1 MAVHRWSFV
10 AAVLLLASLDLWCS
24 SSSPPCPKS
33 CTCQRAPL
41 LNCSSSGLSS
51 VPQLILDSIT
61 ELDLSHNFL
70 SSVTFHQPHPN
81 LTNLWLGNNSI
92 PHLSLCIERTVKGR
106 HLRLRSET
114 GSGSRCL
121 VWAPTLQLLSA
132 ERNQLE
138 QLPEGLDAVES
149 LQVLQLSFNRISSL
163 ELGILGNLHQLRELH
178 LQHNLI
184 THLHPQM
191 FQNLDQLKSEWWT
204 HSGRASVNQHEARLL
219 ISDFSEGDTGLYVC
233 VSGKDQV
240 LSVFKLQISKTGGI
254 RKARSL
260 PRVHS
265 QKSLQETTN
274 WSAGKVT
281 KNLSQCDLTLAVCLS
296 IFITFLVAFI
306 LGVLARPCINNLW
319 RRVTKKKAPPA
330 TNTATSV
337 QQRHYDNQ
345 AFSNAE
351 EPEEIEPHRERRV
364 TFSSVEFTEESN
376 VQYYDSV
383 ASGDH
388 ESIRSNEVFDY
399 QAAEVELHK
408 HPEEKQRDDSIS
420 VDLAVERLRNME
432 FEHIPDPDELEER
445 RSLSSS
451 SDSSQNALEADQT
464 TRDHTMP
471 KSLHLVEDSL
481 QTRADLSI
489 ATKTE
494 IPKTSMKGK
503 SEFPVSPS
511 LHTKKEYPTGSD
523 VSHDD
528 EELFEFSDSAQSPS
542 VKASNLLDPFT
553 SSVHQVKNGY
563 DKKRP
568 GEAPDYSSSS
578 DSTDKEPTQT
588 KIKQKTNKKRKK
600 VALISKL
607 GTHSSS
613 SSSSNSDS
621 EENITF
627 VNVKDRISTKQLSFQ
642 KSKTKMYDSDGSWPA
657 VDLQHIPRLKRRLD
671 IKAILP
677 SSDASSSSES
687 EDKPRG
693 HVTKNTQGELKMAR
707 FPTNVSQTVSPKPEN
722 QKPGF
727 ELGQIGIKRPI
738 DIKAPTAYSDS
749 STSSDSDDETTD
761 NVTKQRKENLL
772 MSKLPTKVSPTTHQ
786 KSKNHWPLPNL
797 GKTTEIKKPPS
808 IDSDSSSSSDSD
820 NERKHHET
828 QKKQEE
834 LHISKLP
841 TEVTSQKKENQ
852 WPALDLGRITRI
864 KRRLDIKAP
873 TADADSDSSSSSDS
887 GDETRGH
894 VTKHKQEE
902 LLMSRLPAKVSPTVR
917 PKPENRWPAPNLGK
931 MTEIKKPLDIKAP
944 STDSDSSSSSDSEDE
959 KKDHMT
965 KQKQDELH
973 ISKLPAN
980 LITTS
985 QKKENQWPALDLGRI
1000 TRIKRRLDIKSPTAD
1015 ADSDSSSSSDSGH
1028 ETRGH
1033 VTKQKQEELLMSRLP
1048 AKVSPTVRPK
1058 PENRWPAPN
1067 LGKMTEIKKPLDIK
1081 APSTDSVSSSSSDSE
1096 DERKDHMT
1104 KQKQDE
1110 LHISKLPAN
1119 VTPASQMKEN
1129 QWPALDLRRITRIKR
1144 RLDIKAPTADSSSSS
1159 DSDNERKHHGTQK
1172 KQAELHISNV
1182 PTEVTSQKA
1191 ENQWP
1196 ALDLGRI
1203 TRIKRRLDI
1212 KAPTADAD
1220 SDSSSSSDSGDE
1232 TRGHVTK
1239 QKQEELLMSRLPAKV
1254 SPTVRPKPENRWPAP
1269 NLRKTTEIKKPL
1281 DIKAPSTDSYSSS
1294 SSDSDNE
1301 RKHHGTQK
1309 KQAELHI
1316 SNVPTE
1322 VTSQKVENQ
1331 WPALDLGRITRI
1343 KRRLD
1348 IKSPTAESS
1357 SSSDSGDETKGHV
1370 TKQKQ
1375 EELLMSR
1382 LPAKVSPTVRPKP
1395 ENRWPAPNFGK
1406 MTEIKKPLHIKA
1418 PSTDS
1423 DSSSSSDSEDERKD
1437 HMTKQKQDELH
1448 ISKLPANLTTA
1459 SQKKENQWPTLDLR
1473 QITRIKRRLDIKAPT
1488 PDSDSSCSSD
1498 SEDEGRGHVM
1508 KQKQEE
1514 LLMSRLP
1521 AKVSPIVRPKPENR
1535 WPAPNLG
1542 KTTEI
1547 KKPLDIKAPSTDS
1560 YSSSSSDSDNERKH
1574 HGTQKKQAE
1583 LHISNVPTEVTSQKA
1598 ENQWPALDLGRITRI
1613 KRRLDI
1619 KAPTAESSSSS
1630 DSEDEARGH
1639 VTKQKQDELL
1649 MSRLPAKVS
1658 PTVRPKPENRWPAP
1672 NLGKMTE
1679 IKKPLDIKAPST
1691 DSDSSSSSDSE
1702 DERKDHMTKQKQDEL
1717 HISKLPANLTTASQK
1732 KENQWPALDFGRITR
1747 IKRRLDIK
1755 APSADPDSD
1764 SSCSSDSEDEGRGH
1778 VMKQKQEELLM
1789 SRLPAKVS
1797 PTVPP
1802 KPENHWPAPNLEKTS
1817 EIKKPQDIKAPSTDS
1832 DSSSSS
1838 DSDNERKDHMTKQ
1851 KKEELHISRDP
1862 IKTSQTV
1869 SQKQGNQWP
1878 SLDLWRIPQFKR
1890 HLDIKA
1896 PAAYLDLSSSSDS
1909 EDDTSCLTE
1918 NRKPRKSDVGHLS
1931 IQETTTKRYDPNG
1944 RWPTINLQD
1953 IPRIKRHLDFKAPSF
1968 KSSFSSESENETKE
1982 HVMKQKQKELLMSRL
1997 PTKIS
2002 ETVSCKPENHWSPPD
2017 LGKTTENKT
2026 FLDNKASSPSSDSSS
2041 NNTSEDETRGHVK
2054 KQKQEE
2060 LLISRPPAEVTR
2072 TGDPKLGHQWPALDL
2087 GQIPSIKR
2095 RLDINAFIPHQSS
2108 LSNNDIVDYSMTIDP
2123 SLKSDRDGHV
2133 DNKAPSPL
2141 LHVGL
2146 NIRSLGSKKSTS
2158 QSSSSDSEDENRDH
2172 RAKFRNAISFS
2183 STASEKKFIRSQNV
2197 PGTNIAF
2204 SRKTDHNIILKK
2216 YNNISGDLENMPT
2229 NDSSKTALEVNPEL
2243 QSRWA
2248 AMNLGISRFRKHLE
2262 VTSHGTE
2269 PSDLT
2274 SPPPSNSP
2282 FSSSSESGSGKTQR
2296 LNRRVV
2302 DIKEIRHRG
2311 SPPVLENFQVNVSP
2325 TLKDPNDKL
2334 TFSHVVQQRINSNY
2348 SLRNTKDLTTPS
2360 NQSSHSSSSSD
2371 SEDKTKDHS
2380 ETDLSRGVPR
2390 IKRHLNIKAPS
2401 PELSN
2406 SPPLLSQNENLTKRN
2421 AVQSRQA
2428 SAFLGPTDES
2438 LITYKRS
2445 IFKSSLPNS
2454 SFTSSGS
2461 GHTVNYVSNLSQ
2473 DGSNDRHISLASKTA
2488 PNTSFDDI
2496 IKRKLRQSR
2505 PKTDGDQLGEIKWNG
2520 VGHHL
2525 PDLSSSKL
2533 RGVNVASTSLQ
2544 QGSFAELTS
2553 PSNDSASGTTD
2564 INMLQLSKKSDTTP
2578 TNKFSSLGPDG
2589 ESSSSSD
2596 IFHNLGNSSQI
2607 TNETLMAPIGDKDRK
2622 GLNALKL
2629 MSEDRR
2635 NWEADKDITPLFDVQ
2650 DGGIFSHSQ
2659 SEKDIKVLSQQSQIQ
2674 SPSASDSKREI
2685 DLLLLYGVPRYKRH
2699 SIGDSLMEASLPD
2712 PVTPQPDD

>member
-1 MAVHRWSFV
+1 
-10 AAVLLLASLDLWCS
+10 
-24 SSSPPCPKS
+24 
-33 CTCQRAPL
+33 
-41 LNCSSSGLSS
+41 
-51 VPQLILDSIT
+51 
-61 ELDLSHNFL
+61 
-70 SSVTFHQPHPN
+70 
-81 LTNLWLGNNSI
+81 
-92 PHLSLCIERTVKGR
+92 
-106 HLRLRSET
+106 
-114 GSGSRCL
+114 
-121 VWAPTLQLLSA
+121 
-132 ERNQLE
+132 
-138 QLPEGLDAVES
+138 
-149 LQVLQLSFNRISSL
+149 
-163 ELGILGNLHQLRELH
+163 
-178 LQHNLI
+178 
-184 THLHPQM
+184 M
-191 FQNLDQLKSEWWT
+191 FQNLDQLKVLDLSFNMLTNMQQLTYLTLGNIGADVRLGGNRWRCDCNMRGLRRQMAYGSTRGLQAGNIICAFPSTVSGKDLLQLDEEDLKCLGTENNFNVHQDVTVYSGAEILLSCSAQDSEWWT
-204 HSGRASVNQHEARLL
+204 HSGRASVNNHEARLL

-233 VSGKDQV
+233 VSGEDQV
-240 LSVFKLQISKTGGI
+240 LSVFKLRISNTGGI
-254 RKARSL
+254 RKTRSL

-281 KNLSQCDLTLAVCLS
+281 KNLSQSDLALAVCLS

-306 LGVLARPCINNLW
+306 LGVLARPCINNFW

-376 VQYYDSV
+376 VQYYDAV

-388 ESIRSNEVFDY
+388 ESIRSNEVFEY
-399 QAAEVELHK
+399 QAAEVELHN
-408 HPEEKQRDDSIS
+408 HQEEKQRDDSIS

-451 SDSSQNALEADQT
+451 SDSSQNASEADQT

-481 QTRADLSI
+481 QTRADSSI
-489 ATKTE
+489 ATETE

-503 SEFPVSPS
+503 SEFPGSPS
-511 LHTKKEYPTGSD
+511 LHTNKEYPTGSD

-542 VKASNLLDPFT
+542 VKASNLLDPLT
-553 SSVHQVKNGY
+553 SSVHQVENGY

-568 GEAPDYSSSS
+568 GEAPDYPSSS
-578 DSTDKEPTQT
+578 DSSDKEPTQT
-588 KIKQKTNKKRKK
+588 KIKQKTNKKSKK

-621 EENITF
+621 EENISF
-627 VNVKDRISTKQLSFQ
+627 VNVKGGISTEQLLFQ

-657 VDLQHIPRLKRRLD
+657 VDLRHIPRLKRRLD
-671 IKAILP
+671 IKALLP
-677 SSDASSSSES
+677 SSDASSSREC

-707 FPTNVSQTVSPKPEN
+707 LPTNVSQTVSPKPEN

-727 ELGQIGIKRPI
+727 ELGQTGIKRPT

-761 NVTKQRKENLL
+761 NVIKQRKENLL
-772 MSKLPTKVSPTTHQ
+772 MSKLPTKVSPTIHQ
-786 KSKNHWPLPNL
+786 KPKNHWPLLNL

-808 IDSDSSSSSDSD
+808 TDSDSSSSSDSD
-820 NERKHHET
+820 NERKHHGT

-834 LHISKLP
+834 LLISKLT
-841 TEVTSQKKENQ
+841 TEVTSQKAENQ

-887 GDETRGH
+887 GDET
-894 VTKHKQEE
+894 T
-902 LLMSRLPAKVSPTVR
+902 
-917 PKPENRWPAPNLGK
+917 
-931 MTEIKKPLDIKAP
+931 
-944 STDSDSSSSSDSEDE
+944 
-959 KKDHMT
+959 
-965 KQKQDELH
+965 
-973 ISKLPAN
+973 
-980 LITTS
+980 
-985 QKKENQWPALDLGRI
+985 
-1000 TRIKRRLDIKSPTAD
+1000 
-1015 ADSDSSSSSDSGH
+1015 
-1028 ETRGH
+1028 GH

-1058 PENRWPAPN
+1058 PENHWPAPN
-1067 LGKMTEIKKPLDIK
+1067 LGKTTEIKKPLDIK
-1081 APSTDSVSSSSSDSE
+1081 APSTDSDSSSSSDS
-1096 DERKDHMT
+1096 DNERQDHMT

-1119 VTPASQMKEN
+1119 VTTASQKKEK
-1129 QWPALDLRRITRIKR
+1129 QWPALDLARITRIKR
-1144 RLDIKAPTADSSSSS
+1144 RLDIKAPKADADSDSSSSSDSEDEGRGHVTKQKQEELLMSRLPAKVSPTAHSKPENRWPALNLGKLTEIKKPLDIKAPSTDSDSSSSS
-1159 DSDNERKHHGTQK
+1159 DSDIERKDHVTKQK
-1172 KQAELHISNV
+1172 QEELHISRD
-1182 PTEVTSQKA
+1182 PIKTSQTVSQKQG
-1191 ENQWP
+1191 NQWP

-1269 NLRKTTEIKKPL
+1269 SLGKTTEIKKPL
-1281 DIKAPSTDSYSSS
+1281 DIKAPSTDSDSSS

-1301 RKHHGTQK
+1301 RQDHMTKQK
-1309 KQAELHI
+1309 QDELHI
-1316 SNVPTE
+1316 SKLPANVTTP
-1322 VTSQKVENQ
+1322 SQMKEKQ

-1348 IKSPTAESS
+1348 IKAPTAESS
-1357 SSSDSGDETKGHV
+1357 SSSDSEDEARGHV

-1382 LPAKVSPTVRPKP
+1382 LPAKVSPT
-1395 ENRWPAPNFGK
+1395 
-1406 MTEIKKPLHIKA
+1406 
-1418 PSTDS
+1418 
-1423 DSSSSSDSEDERKD
+1423 
-1437 HMTKQKQDELH
+1437 
-1448 ISKLPANLTTA
+1448 
-1459 SQKKENQWPTLDLR
+1459 
-1473 QITRIKRRLDIKAPT
+1473 
-1488 PDSDSSCSSD
+1488 
-1498 SEDEGRGHVM
+1498 
-1508 KQKQEE
+1508 
-1514 LLMSRLP
+1514 
-1521 AKVSPIVRPKPENR
+1521 VRPKPENR

-1560 YSSSSSDSDNERKH
+1560 YSSSSSDSDNER
-1574 HGTQKKQAE
+1574 Q
-1583 LHISNVPTEVTSQKA
+1583 
-1598 ENQWPALDLGRITRI
+1598 
-1613 KRRLDI
+1613 
-1619 KAPTAESSSSS
+1619 
-1630 DSEDEARGH
+1630 
-1639 VTKQKQDELL
+1639 
-1649 MSRLPAKVS
+1649 
-1658 PTVRPKPENRWPAP
+1658 
-1672 NLGKMTE
+1672 
-1679 IKKPLDIKAPST
+1679 
-1691 DSDSSSSSDSE
+1691 
-1702 DERKDHMTKQKQDEL
+1702 DHMTKQKQDEL
-1717 HISKLPANLTTASQK
+1717 HISKLPANVTTTSQK
-1732 KENQWPALDFGRITR
+1732 KENQWPALDLGRITR
-1747 IKRRLDIK
+1747 IKRSLDIK
-1755 APSADPDSD
+1755 APTAD
-1764 SSCSSDSEDEGRGH
+1764 
-1778 VMKQKQEELLM
+1778 
-1789 SRLPAKVS
+1789 A
-1797 PTVPP
+1797 
-1802 KPENHWPAPNLEKTS
+1802 
-1817 EIKKPQDIKAPSTDS
+1817 DS

-1838 DSDNERKDHMTKQ
+1838 DSDNERKDHVTKQ
-1851 KKEELHISRDP
+1851 KQEELHISRDP

-1896 PAAYLDLSSSSDS
+1896 PATDLDLSSSSDS

-2017 LGKTTENKT
+2017 LGKTTENK
-2026 FLDNKASSPSSDSSS
+2026 P
-2041 NNTSEDETRGHVK
+2041 
-2054 KQKQEE
+2054 
-2060 LLISRPPAEVTR
+2060 
-2072 TGDPKLGHQWPALDL
+2072 GHQWPALDL
-2087 GQIPSIKR
+2087 GQMPSIKK
-2095 RLDINAFIPHQSS
+2095 RLDIKAFIPHQSS
-2108 LSNNDIVDYSMTIDP
+2108 LSSNESVDYSMTIDP
-2123 SLKSDRDGHV
+2123 SLNSDRDRHV

-2146 NIRSLGSKKSTS
+2146 NIRSLGSKKSKS
-2158 QSSSSDSEDENRDH
+2158 QSSSSDSEDENRDQ
-2172 RAKFRNAISFS
+2172 RAKFRNAISFP
-2183 STASEKKFIRSQNV
+2183 STASEMNFIRSQNV
-2197 PGTNIAF
+2197 PGTNISF
-2204 SRKTDHNIILKK
+2204 STKTDHNIILKK
-2216 YNNISGDLENMPT
+2216 YNNISGDLENMPA
-2229 NDSSKTALEVNPEL
+2229 NDSSKSTLEVDAEH

-2248 AMNLGISRFRKHLE
+2248 AKNLGISHFRKRLE
-2262 VTSHGTE
+2262 ITSHGTE
-2269 PSDLT
+2269 QSDLM

-2282 FSSSSESGSGKTQR
+2282 FSSSNESGSGKTQR

-2302 DIKEIRHRG
+2302 EIKELRHRG
-2311 SPPVLENFQVNVSP
+2311 SPPVLENFQVNVAT
-2325 TLKDPNDKL
+2325 TLKDPDDKF

-2348 SLRNTKDLTTPS
+2348 SLRNSKDLTTPS

-2390 IKRHLNIKAPS
+2390 IKRRLNIKAPS

-2406 SPPLLSQNENLTKRN
+2406 SPPLLSQNENLTKHN
-2421 AVQSRQA
+2421 AVQSSQA
-2428 SAFLGPTDES
+2428 STFLGPTDES

-2461 GHTVNYVSNLSQ
+2461 SPTVNYVSNLSQ
-2473 DGSNDRHISLASKTA
+2473 DGSNDRHISLATKTA
-2488 PNTSFDDI
+2488 PNTSLDDI

-2505 PKTDGDQLGEIKWNG
+2505 PKTDGDQLGEIKWTG

-2544 QGSFAELTS
+2544 QASFSELTS
-2553 PSNDSASGTTD
+2553 PSNDSASGITD
-2564 INMLQLSKKSDTTP
+2564 INMLQLGKKSDTTLIN
-2578 TNKFSSLGPDG
+2578 TFSSLGPDG

-2596 IFHNLGNSSQI
+2596 IFQNLGNSSQI
-2607 TNETLMAPIGDKDRK
+2607 TNETLMAPISDKERK
-2622 GLNALKL
+2622 GLNALKV
-2629 MSEDRR
+2629 MSEERR
-2635 NWEADKDITPLFDVQ
+2635 NWEADKDLTPLFDVQ

-2659 SEKDIKVLSQQSQIQ
+2659 SGKDIKVFSQQSQIQ
-2674 SPSASDSKREI
+2674 SPFTSDSKREI

-2699 SIGDSLMEASLPD
+2699 SSGDSLMEASLPD